1 VQTRDL
7 GHHLHVVVTMRA
19 QNWLPRDRRSAGVT
33 EVRTAPR
40 LHVHTSLRHGRV
52 FLRLLVRESGLTAPD
67 GSARVRLGHHRV
79 GAFTVTDGRGSRLLA
94 PMRHGQ
100 RTLTIVYRGGPQE
113 TVGRTTVTVTVP

>member
-1 VQTRDL
+1 
-7 GHHLHVVVTMRA
+7 VTMRA
-19 QNWLPRDRRSAGVT
+19 RNWLPRDRRSAGVT